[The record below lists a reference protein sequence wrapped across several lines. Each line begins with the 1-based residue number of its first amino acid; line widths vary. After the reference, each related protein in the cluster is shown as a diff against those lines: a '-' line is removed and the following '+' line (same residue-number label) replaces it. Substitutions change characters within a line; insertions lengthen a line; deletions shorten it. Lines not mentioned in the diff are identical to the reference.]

1 MTGDFIHPNYH
12 VLLLHVPIGLLI
24 VGFLGELIALVR
36 PHHGL
41 RAAARWMVV
50 VGALMALPTALAG
63 VYALRDVL
71 VPGDRIALN
80 MTWPQV
86 AGAGG
91 WPREQ
96 WHFMTHHAQYNVAAA
111 VAVVL
116 AAAGWLASGRPW
128 RDRLP
133 LPLLLVLAAGVVL
146 LTIGAWYGGEA
157 VYRFGTGVEPSPPAG
172 GVPGGLA
179 HYLPPLQWH
188 IVLAGYTA
196 ALAVL
201 AAALTFGRSRT
212 AAADAAEAEPVATGP
227 SPYARAAWWLAVLVT
242 LPVPVL
248 AAWWMW
254 PAFSIGALTGNLRM
268 IVGHA
273 RLLLHVI
280 VGVSILVLLLVL
292 ALRVRPGR
300 GRRRATG
307 VLAAVLAVLLGV
319 QVWLGVLMLFDSP
332 AGSLLGFSRAADMIG
347 SL

>member
-146 LTIGAWYGGEA
+146 LILIVTVVALNSGGSSGSAHDPNDNYRQQLNAVVKPPTVEVPPTIQNDA
-157 VYRFGTGVEPSPPAG
+157 GTGG
-172 GVPGGLA
+172 GFFSNVPDGRTSKDYERERQQKLNGG
-179 HYLPPLQWH
+179 
-188 IVLAGYTA
+188 
-196 ALAVL
+196 
-201 AAALTFGRSRT
+201 R
-212 AAADAAEAEPVATGP
+212 
-227 SPYARAAWWLAVLVT
+227 
-242 LPVPVL
+242 
-248 AAWWMW
+248 
-254 PAFSIGALTGNLRM
+254 
-268 IVGHA
+268 
-273 RLLLHVI
+273 
-280 VGVSILVLLLVL
+280 
-292 ALRVRPGR
+292 
-300 GRRRATG
+300 
-307 VLAAVLAVLLGV
+307 
-319 QVWLGVLMLFDSP
+319 
-332 AGSLLGFSRAADMIG
+332 
-347 SL
+347 